1 MWDLH
6 VSVYIKLFD
15 SSGYSFMVH
24 FSSPYVTQGGSEMW
38 SVTASEV
45 TTVIASLAFHP
56 SERLLVIATNSTLYF
71 WDWNI
76 PQPFAKCSTA
86 NEKQKLR

>member
-1 MWDLH
+1 
-6 VSVYIKLFD
+6 
-15 SSGYSFMVH
+15 
-24 FSSPYVTQGGSEMW
+24 MW
-38 SVTASEV
+38 SVTATEV

-86 NEKQKLR
+86 NEKQKLRYCFIDHKIRFH

>member
-1 MWDLH
+1 MAFL
-6 VSVYIKLFD
+6 K
-15 SSGYSFMVH
+15 
-24 FSSPYVTQGGSEMW
+24 GGSEMW
-38 SVTASEV
+38 SVMTSEV

-86 NEKQKLR
+86 SEKQKLR

>member
-1 MWDLH
+1 MICN
-6 VSVYIKLFD
+6 VVTSPNKMLFLCNILI
-15 SSGYSFMVH
+15 
-24 FSSPYVTQGGSEMW
+24 QGGSEMW
-38 SVTASEV
+38 SVIASET

-71 WDWNI
+71 WDWNF

-86 NEKQKLR
+86 NEKQKLRYQSVS

>member
-1 MWDLH
+1 
-6 VSVYIKLFD
+6 
-15 SSGYSFMVH
+15 
-24 FSSPYVTQGGSEMW
+24 MW
-38 SVTASEV
+38 SVTATEV

-56 SERLLVIATNSTLYF
+56 SERLLVVATNSTLYF

-86 NEKQKLR
+86 NEKQKLRYCFIDRKKEFIVTIQS